1 MIRYKVR
8 EWALLRTDV
17 NIADIYAVD
26 VLQLLAILSMQPN
39 RCNLCRQFLKLRSS
53 LPCMLYTVYLMYL
66 NMALG
71 YCEVLVDKFDLLVK

>member
-8 EWALLRTDV
+8 EWALLRTDI

-26 VLQLLAILSMQPN
+26 VLQLLVILSMQPN

-53 LPCMLYTVYLMYL
+53 LPNHRPTYMLNTVYLMYL

-71 YCEVLVDKFDLLVK
+71 YCEVFG